1 MIKMSM
7 AWALSAPATRF
18 SFGGHRREAALG
30 DVGNRSRNATK
41 AYRGCVGRR
50 RLLVLC
56 ALLAWS
62 AVAPPS
68 ALRAAEVDSLHGK
81 LLVATHQI
89 GDPRFAKSVIYMLEH
104 DQTGA
109 IGLFVN
115 RPVDRWSFKR
125 LLAEMGQDGIAIEG
139 ELEVFYG
146 GPVDP
151 QRGFVLHSLDY
162 TDDRTRR
169 ISEFSSVTTS
179 PTIIRAIAEG
189 RGPRKFLFVLGYAG
203 WGAGQLE
210 NEIKRRSW
218 ISVEADEPLVL
229 GGNHERKWGIA
240 TAKRG
245 VEL

>member
-1 MIKMSM
+1 M
-7 AWALSAPATRF
+7 ANSWLRHTKLAILGSQNRLFTCWNTIRPAPLVCSST
-18 SFGGHRREAALG
+18 
-30 DVGNRSRNATK
+30 
-41 AYRGCVGRR
+41 GR
-50 RLLVLC
+50 LPDGPL
-56 ALLAWS
+56 
-62 AVAPPS
+62 
-68 ALRAAEVDSLHGK
+68 
-81 LLVATHQI
+81 
-89 GDPRFAKSVIYMLEH
+89 
-104 DQTGA
+104 
-109 IGLFVN
+109 
-115 RPVDRWSFKR
+115 KR

-189 RGPRKFLFVLGYAG
+189 RGPRKFLFVLGYTG